1 MVKALVICDDYW
13 HPARTVREGLA
24 PLAQSGIAF
33 DWIEDSN
40 DWSAARMDDYP
51 VVILSKSNNVS
62 STNQDAWMTPETEDA
77 FVDYVRRGNG
87 LLAIH
92 SGTAGY
98 AETPALRALLGGVF
112 NHHPP
117 QCPVTV
123 IPKEGHALADTPTF
137 SAQDEHYF
145 MALDDA
151 GADVFM
157 LTTSEHGTQPGGWT
171 RAEGD
176 GRVCVLTPGHNV
188 EIWLNPSYQAVLA
201 KTLRWCAVAE
211 QPESRKRD

>member
-1 MVKALVICDDYW
+1 MQA
-13 HPARTVREGLA
+13 
-24 PLAQSGIAF
+24 GIEF
-33 DWIEDSN
+33 DWIEDSG
-40 DWSAARMDDYP
+40 DWSAERMNDYP

-62 STNQDAWMTPETEDA
+62 STNQDAWMTPEVEDA
-77 FVDYVRRGNG
+77 FLEYVRRGNG

-98 AETPALRALLGGVF
+98 AEAPTLRALLGGVF
-112 NHHPP
+112 IQHPP

-123 IPKEGHALADTPTF
+123 MPKEGHFLADAPTF

-145 MALDDA
+145 MALDDVE
-151 GADVFM
+151 ADICL

-171 RAEGD
+171 RVEGD

-188 EIWLNPSYQAVLA
+188 EVWLDPAYQAILDKA
-201 KTLRWCAVAE
+201 LRWCA
-211 QPESRKRD
+211 KTK

>member
-1 MVKALVICDDYW
+1 MMRALVICDDYW

-24 PLAQSGIAF
+24 PVAQAGVEF
-33 DWIEDSN
+33 DWIEDSS
-40 DWSAARMDDYP
+40 DWSAERMNDYP

-62 STNQDAWMTPETEDA
+62 STNQDTWMTPEVEEA
-77 FVDYVRRGNG
+77 FAEYVRRGNG

-98 AETPALRALLGGVF
+98 MEAATLRALLGGIFVE
-112 NHHPP
+112 HPP

-123 IPKEGHALADTPTF
+123 IPKEGLFLGDAPTF

-145 MALDDA
+145 MAMDDA
-151 GADVFM
+151 EADVFL

-171 RAEGD
+171 RAEGE

-188 EIWLNPSYQAVLA
+188 EVWLNPSYQTILDKA
-201 KTLRWCAVAE
+201 LRWCAKTV
-211 QPESRKRD
+211 

>member
-1 MVKALVICDDYW
+1 MIKALVICDDYW
-13 HPARTVREGLA
+13 HPARTVHAGLA
-24 PLAQSGIAF
+24 PLTESGVEF
-33 DWIEDSN
+33 DWIEDSH
-40 DWSAARMDDYP
+40 DWSAEHMNDYP

-62 STNQDAWMTPETEDA
+62 ASNQDAWMTPEVEEA
-77 FVDYVRRGNG
+77 FAEYVRSGNG

-98 AETPALRALLGGVF
+98 TETTTLRALLGGIF
-112 NHHPP
+112 IQHPP
-117 QCPVTV
+117 QCPVTI
-123 IPKEGHALADTPTF
+123 IPKEGQFLADVPTF

-151 GADVFM
+151 EADICL

-171 RAEGD
+171 RTEGE

-188 EIWLNPSYQAVLA
+188 PVWLDPSYQIILDRL
-201 KTLRWCAVAE
+201 LRWCA
-211 QPESRKRD
+211 RI